1 MAKARAADG
10 QMALFRAAILHSLD
24 GQFFVDSEACIRAW
38 NPAAEGILGE
48 AAGQAAGQPIQLFL
62 KAGPRTDGL
71 NANRLAG
78 LVNHRI
84 FATAY
89 PQGGAPYP
97 VELSIV
103 ALPGQGFHISVR
115 DLRQAQPAGGG
126 ATAPACDRGWLEAPI
141 GMAQVAPDGRFLE
154 ANRKIGN
161 LLGCPP
167 EALLQ
172 CRFQDIAHTDDRE
185 RGLALIGQLLEGSL
199 PKLDFEMR
207 LARRDGAVI
216 WGHLLGERASD
227 ASKRSTWLNLTVE
240 DITARREAEEALRLS
255 REQFRGIFEQAAVG
269 ISLSTLD
276 GRLVNVNQK
285 YCELVGYSRKELEAL
300 TYPAITHPDDREL
313 NIQLTAQ
320 LLAGQIDMYQMDK
333 RYLRKDGSAIW
344 IQLTTSLRRDGRT
357 DAPVEFIAILED
369 ITDRKRA
376 EAALRDSE
384 ERYRL
389 MVETTEEGVWC
400 FDAEGKTT
408 FVNQRMAQ
416 MLGYAE
422 AEMAGRP
429 MMELVDRESQPYVLA
444 HLERCR
450 QGTRGQ
456 YDLKLQHKDG
466 NELWAILSA
475 SPLFD
480 RQGGYNGALCM
491 LTDITERKRAEL
503 LRAEEKRV
511 LEMLAKGFHL
521 HEVLAVLLQAMEHQF
536 LPGLAGAMLLDA
548 TGLMFTELLGPHL
561 PARFLAA
568 HFDLVIGPDVGPCAA
583 AAFYNQAVIVADI
596 DACTQWPDFR
606 ELALRYGVSACWT
619 NPIRNSS
626 GEVLGVLSL
635 SYRQPCAPDAQ
646 QLELME
652 KITHLAGIAVER
664 KQSEQQLAHLAQY
677 DMLTGLPNRMHFNS
691 RLQESLAHARR
702 DGDLVAVLLMDL
714 DRFKNINDTLGHHA
728 GDLLLKEVA
737 QRLTCNVRETDT
749 VARLGGDEFVIL
761 QTHLH
766 QPEAAGQLAAKLV
779 EEMTRPYLLE
789 GKEIHSGASIGI
801 ALYPLDTHD
810 GGQLLKQADMAMY
823 KAKTQGRYNYQ
834 FYTTDLTT
842 HAHTRKALAGALQGA
857 LDRDEF
863 LLHYQPRYDGGS
875 GHIVSVEAL
884 IRWQHPERGLL
895 YPGEFIGLSEEIGLM
910 LPIGAWVLQ
919 SACRQVQRWRQQ
931 GLPDLRI
938 SVNLSAHQLRFH
950 DLPDLVERAL
960 EDTAMTPSSLELEIT
975 ENSLVPEAE
984 MALRTLQRLGQMGV
998 HLTIDDFGTGYSS
1011 LRYLQRLPVQS
1022 LKIDSCF
1029 IQEIDDD
1036 GAGSSLVAATIALAH
1051 GMGLKAVAEGVG
1063 SQEQVDFLLRH
1074 ACDELQG
1081 YYFCSALPPDEL
1093 EGVLQAASCRPG
1105 GAWPAG
1111 EA

>member
-10 QMALFRAAILHSLD
+10 QMALFRAAILHSSD
-24 GQFFVDSEACIRAW
+24 GQFFVDRNACIRAW
-38 NPAAEGILGE
+38 NPAAAGILGE
-48 AAGQAAGQPIQLFL
+48 AASQAAGQPIQLFL
-62 KAGPRTDGL
+62 KVGPDAGDL
-71 NANRLAG
+71 NADRLAG
-78 LVNHRI
+78 LAGQRI
-84 FATAY
+84 FAMAH
-89 PQGGAPYP
+89 PLGHPPYP
-97 VELSIV
+97 VELSII

-115 DLRQAQPAGGG
+115 DLRHAQLADSG
-126 ATAPACDRGWLEAPI
+126 ADAPAHERDWLEAPI
-141 GMAQVAPDGRFLE
+141 GMAQVAPDGQFLE
-154 ANRKIGN
+154 ANRKMCD
-161 LLGCPP
+161 LLGYPP

-172 CRFQDIAHTDDRE
+172 CRFQDIVHPDDRE
-185 RGLALIGQLLEGSL
+185 QGLAQIGQLLAGRL
-199 PKLDFEMR
+199 PKLDVEIR
-207 LARRDGAVI
+207 LACRDGTVI
-216 WGHLLGERASD
+216 WGHLLGERASG
-227 ASKRSTWLNLTVE
+227 ASRRSTWLNLTIE
-240 DITARREAEEALRLS
+240 DITARRQAEEALRLS

-285 YCELVGYSRKELEAL
+285 YCDLVGYTGKELEAL
-300 TYPAITHPDDREL
+300 TYPDITHPDDRLL
-313 NIQLTAQ
+313 NVELTAQ
-320 LLAGQIDMYQMDK
+320 LLAGKIDMYQMDK
-333 RYLRKDGSAIW
+333 RYLRKDGTTIW
-344 IQLTTSLRRDGRT
+344 IQLTTSLRRDSRSG
-357 DAPVEFIAILED
+357 APVEFIAILED

-400 FDAEGKTT
+400 FDAGGKIT

-416 MLGYAE
+416 MLGYDAAE
-422 AEMAGRP
+422 LTGRP
-429 MMELVDRESQPYVLA
+429 MLGLVDRESQPSVLA

-450 QGTRGQ
+450 QGAREQ
-456 YDLKLQHKDG
+456 YDLKLQRQDG
-466 NELWAILSA
+466 HELWAILSA

-480 RQGGYNGALCM
+480 RQGGYTGALCM

-521 HEVLAVLLQAMEHQF
+521 HEVLVVLLQAMELQF
-536 LPGLAGAMLLDA
+536 LPGMATAMLLDE

-561 PARFLAA
+561 PARFLSA
-568 HFDLVIGPDVGPCAA
+568 HFDLAIGPDVGPCAA

-606 ELALRYGVSACWT
+606 ELALRYGISACWA
-619 NPIRNSS
+619 NPIRTSK

-635 SYRQPCAPDAQ
+635 NYRQPRAPDAR

-691 RLQESLAHARR
+691 RLQENLAHARR

-737 QRLTCNVRETDT
+737 QRLTHNVRETDT

-761 QTHLH
+761 QTHVH

-779 EEMTRPYLLE
+779 EAMARPFLLE

-834 FYTTDLTT
+834 FYTSDLTA
-842 HAHTRKALAGALQGA
+842 HAHSRKALAGALQGA
-857 LDRDEF
+857 LDRGEF
-863 LLHYQPRYDGGS
+863 LLHYQPRYDGG
-875 GHIVSVEAL
+875 GQIISVEAL

-919 SACRQVQRWRQQ
+919 SACRQVQQWRQQ
-931 GLPDLRI
+931 GWPGLRI

-950 DLPDLVERAL
+950 DLPDLVEKAL
-960 EDTAMTPSSLELEIT
+960 EDTGMVPASLELEIT

-984 MALRTLQRLGQMGV
+984 MTLRTLQRLGQMGV
-998 HLTIDDFGTGYSS
+998 HLTIDDFGSGYSS

-1029 IQEIDDD
+1029 IQEIDGD
-1036 GAGSSLVAATIALAH
+1036 GAGSRLVAATIALAH

-1081 YYFCSALPPDEL
+1081 YYFCGALPPDEL
-1093 EGVLQAASCRPG
+1093 EEVFQAARRRLG
-1105 GAWPAG
+1105 DAWPTS
-1111 EA
+1111 ES

>member
-1 MAKARAADG
+1 MAKARAAVG
-10 QMALFRAAILHSLD
+10 QAALFRAAILNSLD
-24 GQFFVDSEACIRAW
+24 GQLFVDSKACIHAW
-38 NPAAEGILGE
+38 NPAAEATLGT
-48 AAGQAAGQPIQLFL
+48 AAGQAAGQPVQLFFKTGPDL
-62 KAGPRTDGL
+62 GELDAGC
-71 NANRLAG
+71 LAG
-78 LVNHRI
+78 LANRRI
-84 FATAY
+84 FAMAH
-89 PQGGAPYP
+89 PQGLSPYP
-97 VELSIV
+97 VELSII
-103 ALPGQGFHISVR
+103 ALPGQGFHLSIR
-115 DLRQAQPAGGG
+115 DLRQAQLAVGSSN
-126 ATAPACDRGWLEAPI
+126 APTPDRGWLEAPI

-154 ANRKIGN
+154 ANRKMCD
-161 LLGCPP
+161 LLGYAP
-167 EALLQ
+167 EFLLQ
-172 CRFQDIAHTDDRE
+172 CRFQDIVHAEDRD
-185 RGLALIGQLLEGSL
+185 RALALTGQLLDGSL
-199 PKLDFEMR
+199 AKLDMEMR
-207 LARRDGAVI
+207 LACRDGAVI
-216 WGHLLGERASD
+216 WGHLLGECASG
-227 ASKRSTWLNLTVE
+227 AGRCTTWLNLTVE
-240 DITARREAEEALRLS
+240 DITARRQAEESLRLS
-255 REQFRGIFEQAAVG
+255 REQFCGLFEQAAVG

-285 YCELVGYSRKELEAL
+285 YCDLVGYPRAELEAL
-300 TYPAITHPDDREL
+300 TYPDITHPDDRLL
-313 NIQLTAQ
+313 NVELTAQ
-320 LLAGQIDMYQMDK
+320 LLAGEIDMYQMDK
-333 RYLRKDGSAIW
+333 RYLRKDGTTIW
-344 IQLTTSLRRDGRT
+344 IQLTTSLRRDSRT
-357 DAPVEFIAILED
+357 EAPVEFIAILED
-369 ITDRKRA
+369 ITERKRA

-400 FDAEGKTT
+400 FDAQGKTT

-429 MMELVDRESQPYVLA
+429 MLELVDRESQPFALA
-444 HLERCR
+444 HLERCQ
-450 QGTRGQ
+450 QGTREQ
-456 YDLKLQHKDG
+456 YDLKLQRKDG

-536 LPGLAGAMLLDA
+536 LPGLAGAMLLDES
-548 TGLMFTELLGPHL
+548 GLMFIDLLGPHL

-596 DACTQWPDFR
+596 NACTQWPDFR
-606 ELALRYGVSACWT
+606 ELALRYGVSACWV
-619 NPIRNSS
+619 NPIRNSR

-635 SYRQPCAPDAQ
+635 SYRQPRAPDAR

-691 RLQESLAHARR
+691 RLQENLAHARR
-702 DGDLVAVLLMDL
+702 DGDLMAVLLMDL

-737 QRLTCNVRETDT
+737 QRLTQNVRETDT

-779 EEMTRPYLLE
+779 EEMARPYLLE

-801 ALYPLDTHD
+801 ALYPLDTQD
-810 GGQLLKQADMAMY
+810 GAQLLKQADMAMY

-834 FYTTDLTT
+834 FYTSDLTA
-842 HAHTRKALAGALQGA
+842 HAHSRKAMEGALQGA
-857 LDRDEF
+857 LDRGEF
-863 LLHYQPRYDGGS
+863 LLHYQPRYDGCS

-884 IRWQHPERGLL
+884 IRWRHPERGLL

-919 SACRQVQRWRQQ
+919 NACRQVQRWRQQ
-931 GLPDLRI
+931 GWPDLRI

-960 EDTAMTPSSLELEIT
+960 EDTATAPSSLELEIT

-1074 ACDELQG
+1074 GCDELQG

-1093 EGVLQAASCRPG
+1093 EEVLLARAGRRG
-1105 GAWPAG
+1105 GTWAAG
-1111 EA
+1111 EP